1 MWLDET
7 RRQLIRE
14 QLQSALQ
21 HWLANWSFQSAA
33 GEVEELT
40 AVQPEDLDHFR
51 ASENSW
57 IALSSSSEMV
67 IKHWLFGDDEQLVP
81 NDAVGVQLTR
91 QAARDLLQSLI
102 SPFTPE
108 TQLSKVELGCSML
121 TVAQGGGA
129 TSAWYKFRV
138 NGKSIT
144 VGFSADLLLYGDQ
157 SVRKKSLFSR
167 SNAVGG
173 ESLNVEVKVHLCQ
186 VPLTQIMSLQPGDVI
201 TSAIKLN
208 HPLSIHVRD
217 NVVLHGHL
225 GSADTRKALSL
236 VNLKK

>member
-1 MWLDET
+1 MGRLMWLDET

-108 TQLSKVELGCSML
+108 TQLSKVLPQLGINFESTEKVSRWDSAPIYCCM
-121 TVAQGGGA
+121 A
-129 TSAWYKFRV
+129 TSQY
-138 NGKSIT
+138 GKNH
-144 VGFSADLLLYGDQ
+144 FSL
-157 SVRKKSLFSR
+157 
-167 SNAVGG
+167 
-173 ESLNVEVKVHLCQ
+173 EV
-186 VPLTQIMSLQPGDVI
+186 M
-201 TSAIKLN
+201 
-208 HPLSIHVRD
+208 R
-217 NVVLHGHL
+217 
-225 GSADTRKALSL
+225 
-236 VNLKK
+236 